1 MELKLN
7 YNGEKKR
14 VIAQCNDMCSVRIPV
29 CSCICLN
36 LLFLQLTKYKINHVD
51 GLKTLNLQV
60 TKIRA
65 NMKGTKGSETKT
77 LIREA
82 AFKLFLTYD
91 YDVVP
96 LKQIE
101 QKVKVTRGCM
111 TYHYPNKLD
120 LFIDVIDYYVLH
132 KQDIEQKAPDISQK
146 SLFVFLKYYVDKV
159 GLNKSELSVFLEDKS
174 ETNITRAYLN
184 LIAQAQQ
191 YYPDFDKIAYE
202 IKTKEVFVWEKIV
215 KKAQERGEIRD
226 DLDSLLLAKQF
237 RYLFYGQSY
246 DDALEDGLNVEKM
259 EEQFMFLY
267 SIIKK

>member
-1 MELKLN
+1 MELKSN
-7 YNGEKKR
+7 YNDEKKR
-14 VIAQCNDMCSVRIPV
+14 VVAQCINMSSPHIPFNP
-29 CSCICLN
+29 CIYLD
-36 LLFLQLTKYKINHVD
+36 LTFSQLTKYKINHVNQ
-51 GLKTLNLQV
+51 LKTLNLQV

-132 KQDIEQKAPDISQK
+132 KQDIKHKAPDISQK
-146 SLFVFLKYYVDKV
+146 SFLFFLKYYVDKV

-174 ETNITRAYLN
+174 GTNITRAYLN
-184 LIAQAQQ
+184 LIAQAQR

-202 IKTKEVFVWEKIV
+202 IKTKEVFVWENIV
-215 KKAQERGEIRD
+215 KKAQERGEIRS

-237 RYLFYGQSY
+237 RYHFYGQSY
-246 DDALEDGLNVEKM
+246 DDALEHGLNVEKM

>member
-1 MELKLN
+1 MRLKPN
-7 YNGEKKR
+7 YNDEKKL
-14 VIAQCNDMCSVRIPV
+14 ITGQCITKSNACFPFYRYIWESLVF
-29 CSCICLN
+29 SY
-36 LLFLQLTKYKINHVD
+36 LTKYKINHVNRP
-51 GLKTLNLQV
+51 KTLNLQV
-60 TKIRA
+60 TKKRA
-65 NMKGTKGSETKT
+65 KMKGIKGSETKT

-111 TYHYPNKLD
+111 SYHYPNKLD
-120 LFIDVIDYYVLH
+120 LFIDVINYYVLH

-146 SLFVFLKYYVDKV
+146 SFFVFLKYYVDKV
-159 GLNKSELSVFLEDKS
+159 GFNKSELSVFLEDKS
-174 ETNITRAYLN
+174 KTNITRAYLN

-202 IKTKEVFVWEKIV
+202 IKTKEVFFWENIV
-215 KKAQERGEIRD
+215 KKAQERGEIKSN
-226 DLDSLLLAKQF
+226 LDSLLLAKQF

-246 DDALEDGLNVEKM
+246 DDALEHGLNIEKM

>member
-7 YNGEKKR
+7 YNSEKKR

-29 CSCICLN
+29 CSYICLN
-36 LLFLQLTKYKINHVD
+36 LPALQLTKYKINNVD
-51 GLKTLNLQV
+51 GLKALNLQV

-65 NMKGTKGSETKT
+65 NMKGTKGSETKL

-111 TYHYPNKLD
+111 TYHYPNKQE

-132 KQDIEQKAPDISQK
+132 KQDIKHKAPDISHK
-146 SLFVFLKYYVDKV
+146 SLFAFLKYYVDKV
-159 GLNKSELSVFLEDKS
+159 SLNKSELSVFLENKL

-184 LIAQAQQ
+184 LITQAQR

-202 IKTKEVFVWEKIV
+202 IKTREVFFWENTI
-215 KKAQERGEIRD
+215 KKAQESGEIRN

-246 DDALEDGLNVEKM
+246 DDALEHGLNVEKL

-267 SIIKK
+267 NIIKK

>member
-1 MELKLN
+1 MELKPK
-7 YNGEKKR
+7 YNNGKKH
-14 VIAQCNDMCSVRIPV
+14 VIAQGIDMYSVRIPLYPY
-29 CSCICLN
+29 ICWSLA
-36 LLFLQLTKYKINHVD
+36 FSHLTKYKINHVNRP
-51 GLKTLNLQV
+51 KTLNLQV
-60 TKIRA
+60 TKKRV
-65 NMKGTKGSETKT
+65 NMKGIKGSETKT
-77 LIREA
+77 SIREA

-132 KQDIEQKAPDISQK
+132 KQDIKQKAPDISSK
-146 SLFVFLKYYVDKV
+146 SLLVFLKYYVDKV
-159 GLNKSELSVFLEDKS
+159 GLSKSELSVFLEDKS

-184 LIAQAQQ
+184 LIAQAQR

-202 IKTKEVFVWEKIV
+202 IKTKEVFVWENII
-215 KKAQERGEIRD
+215 KKAQEHGEIRS

-246 DDALEDGLNVEKM
+246 DEALEHGLNVEKM

>member
-1 MELKLN
+1 MELKSD
-7 YNGEKKR
+7 YNNEKKHAAR
-14 VIAQCNDMCSVRIPV
+14 HIGMCSVRIP
-29 CSCICLN
+29 SCLYIYRN
-36 LLFLQLTKYKINHVD
+36 LSFSQLTKYKINHVNRPKA
-51 GLKTLNLQV
+51 LHLQLI
-60 TKIRA
+60 KKRA

-91 YDVVP
+91 YNVVP

-111 TYHYPNKLD
+111 TYHYPNKLE
-120 LFIDVIDYYVLH
+120 LFIDVINHYVLH
-132 KQDIEQKAPDISQK
+132 KQDIEQKAPDISHK
-146 SLFVFLKYYVDKV
+146 SLYVFLKYYVDKV

-174 ETNITRAYLN
+174 GTNITRAYLN
-184 LIAQAQQ
+184 LIAQAQR

-202 IKTKEVFVWEKIV
+202 IKTKEVFVWKNIV
-215 KKAQERGEIRD
+215 ERAQERGEIRN

-237 RYLFYGQSY
+237 RYLCYGQSY
-246 DDALEDGLNVEKM
+246 DDALEHGLNVEKM
-259 EEQFMFLY
+259 EEQLLFLY